1 MVATPCLL
9 TYTVP
14 ILEARP
20 AEHSD
25 AREAETST
33 GTVPSIGVKGLTR
46 LQDYTLLRLSLP
58 NDGVSDVGDRAP
70 ARLPDVLLAADV
82 I

>member
-1 MVATPCLL
+1 MVATPCLS

-58 NDGVSDVGDRAP
+58 MLSERVYLPFALDRKMPNAG
-70 ARLPDVLLAADV
+70 
-82 I
+82 IE